1 MLELNYYK
9 NMNTESKNYG
19 MYYVRKE
26 PKQVIDLTAL
36 AEHMAEHITPFS
48 KGTIQGILTDMVG
61 CIRELALNGMTIKIP
76 NLALFSCSVESTCC
90 DNPGK
95 LKAALTD
102 NGGQV
107 RNVKLLAQSTGEFT
121 RAELNRDVRFTFTS
135 KAQADIEAWKEE
147 HQPQPEPEP

>member
-1 MLELNYYK
+1 MLELNYYQ

-26 PKQVIDLTAL
+26 PKQVMDLTAL
-36 AEHMAEHITPFS
+36 AEHMAEHNTPFS

-76 NLALFSCSVESTCC
+76 NLALFSCSVESTGC
-90 DNPGK
+90 DSPGE

-102 NGGQV
+102 SGGQV

-135 KAQADIEAWKEE
+135 KAQAGIDAWKAQN
-147 HQPQPEPEP
+147 QPQPQP

>member
-1 MLELNYYK
+1 MLELNYYQ

-26 PKQVIDLTAL
+26 PKQVMDLTAL
-36 AEHMAEHITPFS
+36 AEHMAEHNTPFS

-76 NLALFSCSVESTCC
+76 NLALFSCSVESTGC
-90 DNPGK
+90 DSPGE

-135 KAQADIEAWKEE
+135 KAQAGIDAWKAQN
-147 HQPQPEPEP
+147 QPQPQP

>member
-1 MLELNYYK
+1 MLELNYYQ

-26 PKQVIDLTAL
+26 PKQVMDLTAL
-36 AEHMAEHITPFS
+36 AEHMAEHNTPFS
-48 KGTIQGILTDMVG
+48 KGTIQGILKDMVG

-76 NLALFSCSVESTCC
+76 NLALFSCSVESTGC
-90 DNPGK
+90 DSPGE

-102 NGGQV
+102 SGGQV

-135 KAQADIEAWKEE
+135 KAQAGIDAWKAQN
-147 HQPQPEPEP
+147 QPQPQP

>member
-1 MLELNYYK
+1 MIELYVSQNNNTTSRAYGNWYARVAYK
-9 NMNTESKNYG
+9 QTLG
-19 MYYVRKE
+19 
-26 PKQVIDLTAL
+26 IDDMAK
-36 AEHMAEHITPFS
+36 HMAEHNTPFS

-76 NLALFSCSVESTCC
+76 NLALFSCSVESTGC
-90 DNPGK
+90 DSPGE

-102 NGGQV
+102 SGGQV

-135 KAQADIEAWKEE
+135 KAQAGIDAWKAQN
-147 HQPQPEPEP
+147 QPQPQP